1 LFWYKYNTFGSF
13 YFYRLTNQIL
23 DDFDQVQPE
32 KSIPQIANWKYRT
45 VGVFR
50 LLISLIIFLAIYAN
64 IMDWY
69 EPQQSGNTT
78 QIESLDVPLIIF
90 SIVITVLFTFPLI
103 YHIRQ
108 GWAELRLEENLS
120 QKRLFRVLGMMF
132 TGLLIMSIFV
142 LFLYFSINILTN
154 GKSLIYNVFYSI
166 AILLIIGLMLIIPV
180 SVFWMDR
187 QYRKYS

>member
-1 LFWYKYNTFGSF
+1 MN
-13 YFYRLTNQIL
+13 NQIL
-23 DDFDQVQPE
+23 DDFDQVQPK

-50 LLISLIIFLAIYAN
+50 LLISLIIFLAIYNN

-69 EPQQSGNTT
+69 EPQPSGANTT

-108 GWAELRLEENLS
+108 GWAELRLEENLF
-120 QKRLFRVLGMMF
+120 QKRLFRLPGMIF
-132 TGLLIMSIFV
+132 TGFLIIIFSIIFLSSIITLLNGAESTGYSIGYFIGSLFGKV
-142 LFLYFSINILTN
+142 LFS
-154 GKSLIYNVFYSI
+154 
-166 AILLIIGLMLIIPV
+166 IIPI
-180 SVFWMDR
+180 SIFWMDR
-187 QYRKYS
+187 QYQKYD